1 MKILEISSYN
11 IGDEITDLRGWVDTV
26 RHHGGLLFFDL
37 RDDNST
43 IQVVTDKPDDFLN
56 VKNEFYLSITG
67 ILNKREAEHINNSS
81 SFGEYEIDLKSLTI
95 ISESKTLPFQIEDT
109 IEVDEVIR
117 LKYRY
122 LDLRRKTMREKM
134 QYRSDTFKAIRDYM
148 NKCGINELD
157 TPTLIKSTP
166 EGAKDFLVPSR
177 KSQGKFYALP
187 QSPQMYKQLFMLSG
201 MDNYYQIAKC
211 YRDEDSRKDR
221 QPEFTQL
228 DLEISNGDPETVQKI
243 IEETVKYVLK
253 IVYDIELSDPFIKL
267 TYDESINKYGTD
279 KPDLRI
285 NTIIEDFTDIF
296 ENTEISF
303 ISETIKKGNPVKGFI
318 INKILSRS
326 EIDVLDQE
334 VKELGSPGLGWFK
347 IENSS
352 ISGPLAKIINP
363 KETAKLSEYKDS
375 TIIFQAGDIKKISP
389 ILDYLRTELFTYE
402 GIDDYIFAWIDNF
415 PYFEYEDNELQPSHH
430 PFTSPVNSEDFINNP
445 ESAKALHYDLVLN
458 GIELGSGSQRINNP
472 SIQKAVLSKWGL
484 SDNEIDERFGWF
496 IEALSYG
503 SPQHAGFAIGLDRFI
518 AEMTRSSSIREV
530 IPFPKTQSGLD
541 PLTDAPAE
549 ISTLDL
555 KEYGIILD
563 IEDNE

>member
-1 MKILEISSYN
+1 MKIIDISSYN
-11 IGDEITDLRGWVDTV
+11 IGDKIEDLRGWVDTV

-37 RDDNST
+37 RDHDST
-43 IQVVTDKPDDFLN
+43 IQVVTDNPDEFLN
-56 VKNEFYLSITG
+56 VKNEFYLSVTG
-67 ILNKREAEHINNSS
+67 ILNKREAENINSS
-81 SFGEYEIDLKSLTI
+81 SNFGEYEIDLKSLTI

-122 LDLRRKTMREKM
+122 LDLRRKTMRAKM
-134 QYRSDTFKAIRDYM
+134 QYRSNTFKAIRDYM
-148 NKCGINELD
+148 NTCGINELD

-228 DLEISNGDPETVQKI
+228 DLEISNGDPKIVQEI
-243 IEETVKYVLK
+243 IEQTVKYVLK
-253 IVYDIELSDPFIKL
+253 IVYDIELSDPFVKL

-285 NTIIEDFTDIF
+285 TTTIQDFTDIF
-296 ENTEISF
+296 EDTEISF
-303 ISETIKKGNPVKGFI
+303 ISDTIKKGNPVKGFI
-318 INKILSRS
+318 LNKILSRS

-334 VKELGSPGLGWFK
+334 IKELGSPGLGWFK
-347 IENSS
+347 IEDNS
-352 ISGPLAKIINP
+352 ISGPLAKIINS

-375 TIIFQAGDIKKISP
+375 TIIFQAGEVKMISP
-389 ILDYLRTELFTYE
+389 ILDYLRTKLFGYE
-402 GIDDYIFAWIDNF
+402 GNDDYIFAWIDDF

-430 PFTSPVNSEDFINNP
+430 PFTSPVNTEDFIKNP

-458 GIELGSGSQRINNP
+458 GIELGSGSQRINDP
-472 SIQKAVLSKWGL
+472 SIQKEVLSKWGL

-518 AEMTRSSSIREV
+518 AEMTKSSSIREV

-549 ISTLDL
+549 IATLEL
-555 KEYGIILD
+555 KEYGITLD
-563 IEDNE
+563 VEDNE

>member
-1 MKILEISSYN
+1 MKIIDISSYN
-11 IGDEITDLRGWVDTV
+11 IGDKIEDLRGWVDTV

-37 RDDNST
+37 RDHDST
-43 IQVVTDKPDDFLN
+43 IQVVTDNPDEFLN
-56 VKNEFYLSITG
+56 VKNEFYLSVTG
-67 ILNKREAEHINNSS
+67 ILNKREAENINSS
-81 SFGEYEIDLKSLTI
+81 SNFGEYEIDLKSLTI

-122 LDLRRKTMREKM
+122 LDLRRKTMRAKM
-134 QYRSDTFKAIRDYM
+134 QYRSNTFKAIRDYM
-148 NKCGINELD
+148 NRCGINELD

-228 DLEISNGDPETVQKI
+228 DLEISNGDPKTVQEI
-243 IEETVKYVLK
+243 IEQTVKYVLK
-253 IVYDIELSDPFIKL
+253 IVYDIELSDPFVKL

-285 NTIIEDFTDIF
+285 TTTIQDFTDIF
-296 ENTEISF
+296 EDTEISF
-303 ISETIKKGNPVKGFI
+303 ISDTIKKGNPVKGFI
-318 INKILSRS
+318 VNKILSRS
-326 EIDVLDQE
+326 EIDVLDQDI
-334 VKELGSPGLGWFK
+334 KELGSPGLGWFK
-347 IENSS
+347 IEDNS
-352 ISGPLAKIINP
+352 ISGPLAKIINS

-375 TIIFQAGDIKKISP
+375 TIIFQAGEVKMISP
-389 ILDYLRTELFTYE
+389 ILDYLRTKLFGYE
-402 GIDDYIFAWIDNF
+402 GNDDYIFAWIDDF

-430 PFTSPVNSEDFINNP
+430 PFTSPVNTEDFIKNP

-458 GIELGSGSQRINNP
+458 GIELGSGSQRINDP
-472 SIQKAVLSKWGL
+472 SIQKEVLSKWGL

-518 AEMTRSSSIREV
+518 AEMTKSSSIREV

-549 ISTLDL
+549 IGTLEL
-555 KEYGIILD
+555 KEYGITLD
-563 IEDNE
+563 VEDNE

>member
-11 IGDEITDLRGWVDTV
+11 VGDEITDLRGWVDTV

-37 RDDNST
+37 RDYNST
-43 IQVVTDKPDDFLN
+43 IQIVTDKPDDFLN

-67 ILNKREAEHINNSS
+67 TLSKRETENINTSTR
-81 SFGEYEIDLKSLTI
+81 FGEYEINLKSLII
-95 ISESKTLPFQIEDT
+95 ISESKTLPFQIEDS

-122 LDLRRKTMREKM
+122 LDLRRDTMRQNM

-148 NKCGINELD
+148 NTCGINELD

-228 DLEISNGDPETVQKI
+228 DLEISNADPETVQKV

-253 IVYDIELSDPFIKL
+253 NVYDIELNDPFIKL
-267 TYDESINKYGTD
+267 SYDESINKYGTD

-285 NTIIEDFTDIF
+285 STTIEDFTDIF

-303 ISETIKKGNPVKGFI
+303 ISDTIKKGNPVKGFVL
-318 INKILSRS
+318 NKILTRS
-326 EIDVLDQE
+326 EIDALDQE

-347 IENSS
+347 IADNS
-352 ISGPLAKIINP
+352 ISGPLSKIINS
-363 KETAKLSEYKDS
+363 KENAKLSEYKDS
-375 TIIFQAGDIKKISP
+375 TMIFQAGDIKKISP
-389 ILDYLRTELFTYE
+389 ILDYLRTKLFTYDA
-402 GIDDYIFAWIDNF
+402 IDEYIFAWIDNF

-430 PFTSPVNSEDFINNP
+430 PFTSPVNSEDFIKNP
-445 ESAKALHYDLVLN
+445 ESSKALHYDLVLN

-472 SIQKAVLSKWGL
+472 SIQREVLSKWGL
-484 SDNEIDERFGWF
+484 SDRDIEERFGWF

-518 AEMTRSSSIREV
+518 AEMTKSSSIREV

-549 ISTLDL
+549 ISNTDL

>member
-1 MKILEISSYN
+1 MKIIDISSYN
-11 IGDEITDLRGWVDTV
+11 IGDKIEDLRGWVDTV

-37 RDDNST
+37 RDHDST
-43 IQVVTDKPDDFLN
+43 IQVVTDNPDEFLN
-56 VKNEFYLSITG
+56 VKNEFYLSVTG
-67 ILNKREAEHINNSS
+67 ILNKREAENINSS
-81 SFGEYEIDLKSLTI
+81 SNFGEYEIDLKSLTI
-95 ISESKTLPFQIEDT
+95 ISESKTLPFQIEDA

-122 LDLRRKTMREKM
+122 LDLRRKTMRAKM
-134 QYRSDTFKAIRDYM
+134 QYRSNTFKAIRDYM
-148 NKCGINELD
+148 NTCGINELD

-228 DLEISNGDPETVQKI
+228 DLEISNGDPKTVQEI
-243 IEETVKYVLK
+243 IEQTVKYVLK
-253 IVYDIELSDPFIKL
+253 IVYDIELSDPFVKL

-285 NTIIEDFTDIF
+285 TTTIQDFTDIF
-296 ENTEISF
+296 EDTEISF
-303 ISETIKKGNPVKGFI
+303 ISDTIKKGNPVKGFI
-318 INKILSRS
+318 LNKILSRS

-334 VKELGSPGLGWFK
+334 IKELGSPGLGWFK
-347 IENSS
+347 IEDNS
-352 ISGPLAKIINP
+352 ISGPLAKIINS

-375 TIIFQAGDIKKISP
+375 TIIFQAGEVKMISP
-389 ILDYLRTELFTYE
+389 ILDYLRTKLFGYE
-402 GIDDYIFAWIDNF
+402 GNDDYIFAWIDDF

-430 PFTSPVNSEDFINNP
+430 PFTSPVNTEDFIKNP

-458 GIELGSGSQRINNP
+458 GIELGSGSQRINDP
-472 SIQKAVLSKWGL
+472 SIQKEVLSKWGL

-518 AEMTRSSSIREV
+518 AEMTKSSSIREV

-549 ISTLDL
+549 IATLEL
-555 KEYGIILD
+555 KEYGITLD
-563 IEDNE
+563 VEDNE

>member
-11 IGDEITDLRGWVDTV
+11 VGDEITDLRGWVNTV

-37 RDDNST
+37 RDYNST
-43 IQVVTDKPDDFLN
+43 IQIVTDKPDDFLN

-67 ILNKREAEHINNSS
+67 TLSKRETENINTSTR
-81 SFGEYEIDLKSLTI
+81 FGEYEIDLKSLII
-95 ISESKTLPFQIEDT
+95 ISESKTLPFQIEDS

-122 LDLRRKTMREKM
+122 LDLRRDTMRQNM

-148 NKCGINELD
+148 NTCGINELD

-201 MDNYYQIAKC
+201 MENYYQIAKC

-228 DLEISNGDPETVQKI
+228 DLEISNADPETVQKI

-253 IVYDIELSDPFIKL
+253 NVYDIELNDPFIKL
-267 TYDESINKYGTD
+267 SYDESINKYGTD

-285 NTIIEDFTDIF
+285 STTIQDFTDIF

-303 ISETIKKGNPVKGFI
+303 ISDAIQKGNPVKGFVL
-318 INKILSRS
+318 NKILTRS
-326 EIDVLDQE
+326 EIDALDQE

-347 IENSS
+347 IADNS
-352 ISGPLAKIINP
+352 ISGPLSKIINS
-363 KETAKLSEYKDS
+363 KENAKLSEYKDS

-389 ILDYLRTELFTYE
+389 ILDYLRTKLFTYDA
-402 GIDDYIFAWIDNF
+402 IDEYIFAWIDNF

-430 PFTSPVNSEDFINNP
+430 PFTSPVDTELFIKNP
-445 ESAKALHYDLVLN
+445 ESSKALHYDLVLN

-472 SIQKAVLSKWGL
+472 SIQKEVLSKWGL
-484 SDNEIDERFGWF
+484 SNSDIEERFGWF

-518 AEMTRSSSIREV
+518 AEMTKSSSIREV

-549 ISTLDL
+549 INKADL

>member
-1 MKILEISSYN
+1 MKIIDISSYN
-11 IGDEITDLRGWVDTV
+11 IGDKIEDLRGWVDTV

-37 RDDNST
+37 RDHDST
-43 IQVVTDKPDDFLN
+43 IQVVTDNPDEFLN
-56 VKNEFYLSITG
+56 VKNEFYLSVTG
-67 ILNKREAEHINNSS
+67 ILNKREAENINSS
-81 SFGEYEIDLKSLTI
+81 SNFGEYEIDLKSLTI

-122 LDLRRKTMREKM
+122 LDLRRKTMRAKM
-134 QYRSDTFKAIRDYM
+134 QYRSNTFKAIRDYM
-148 NKCGINELD
+148 NTCGINELD

-228 DLEISNGDPETVQKI
+228 DLEISNGDPKTVQEI
-243 IEETVKYVLK
+243 IEQTVKYVLK
-253 IVYDIELSDPFIKL
+253 IVYDIELSDPFVKL

-285 NTIIEDFTDIF
+285 TTTIQDFTDIF
-296 ENTEISF
+296 EDTEISF
-303 ISETIKKGNPVKGFI
+303 ISDTIKKGNPVKGFI
-318 INKILSRS
+318 VNKILSRS

-334 VKELGSPGLGWFK
+334 IKELGSPGLGWFK
-347 IENSS
+347 IEDNS
-352 ISGPLAKIINP
+352 ISGPLAKIINS

-375 TIIFQAGDIKKISP
+375 TIIFQAGEVKMISP
-389 ILDYLRTELFTYE
+389 ILDYLRTKLFGYE
-402 GIDDYIFAWIDNF
+402 GNDDYIFAWIDDF

-430 PFTSPVNSEDFINNP
+430 PFTSPVNTEDFIKNP

-458 GIELGSGSQRINNP
+458 GIELGSGSQRINDP
-472 SIQKAVLSKWGL
+472 SIQKEVLSKWGL

-518 AEMTRSSSIREV
+518 AEMTKSSSIREV

-549 ISTLDL
+549 IGTLEL
-555 KEYGIILD
+555 KEYGITLD
-563 IEDNE
+563 VEDNE

>member
-1 MKILEISSYN
+1 MKIIDISSYN
-11 IGDEITDLRGWVDTV
+11 IGDKIEDLRGWVDTV

-37 RDDNST
+37 RDHDST
-43 IQVVTDKPDDFLN
+43 IQVVTDNPDEFLN
-56 VKNEFYLSITG
+56 VKNEFYLSVTG
-67 ILNKREAEHINNSS
+67 ILNKREAENINSS
-81 SFGEYEIDLKSLTI
+81 SNFGEYEIDLKSLTI

-122 LDLRRKTMREKM
+122 LDLRRKTMRAKM
-134 QYRSDTFKAIRDYM
+134 QYRSNTFKAIRDYM
-148 NKCGINELD
+148 NTCGINELD

-228 DLEISNGDPETVQKI
+228 DLEISNGDPKTVQEI
-243 IEETVKYVLK
+243 IEQTVKYVLK
-253 IVYDIELSDPFIKL
+253 IVYDIELSDPFVKL

-285 NTIIEDFTDIF
+285 TTTIQDFTDIF
-296 ENTEISF
+296 EDTEISF
-303 ISETIKKGNPVKGFI
+303 ISDTIKKGNPVKGFI
-318 INKILSRS
+318 VNKILSRS

-334 VKELGSPGLGWFK
+334 IKELGSPGLGWFK
-347 IENSS
+347 IEDNS
-352 ISGPLAKIINP
+352 ISGPLAKIINS

-375 TIIFQAGDIKKISP
+375 TIIFQAGEVKMISP
-389 ILDYLRTELFTYE
+389 ILDYLRTKLFGYE
-402 GIDDYIFAWIDNF
+402 GNDDYIFAWIDDF

-430 PFTSPVNSEDFINNP
+430 PFTSPVNTEDFIKNP

-472 SIQKAVLSKWGL
+472 SIQKEVLSKWGL
-484 SDNEIDERFGWF
+484 SNSDIEERFGWF

-518 AEMTRSSSIREV
+518 AEMTKSSSIREV

-549 ISTLDL
+549 ISNTDL